1 MSTTA
6 GARQMPQSPGGQAQ
20 PMPPGARR
28 EQAGGLS
35 LPAATALVIGSIIGT
50 GVFTLPAG
58 SPSRRTSPTKRRRKP
73 RRQPGHPPAV
83 QTGTRPRRPASRL
96 PSRREALKRQVM
108 T

>member
-20 PMPPGARR
+20 PMPSGARQ

-50 GVFTLPAG
+50 GVFTLPAVMAAG
-58 SPSRRTSPTKRRRKP
+58 GTSSLAVLVIPWQSRRARAHGDRQAACPAGLKP
-73 RRQPGHPPAV
+73 
-83 QTGTRPRRPASRL
+83 
-96 PSRREALKRQVM
+96 
-108 T
+108 